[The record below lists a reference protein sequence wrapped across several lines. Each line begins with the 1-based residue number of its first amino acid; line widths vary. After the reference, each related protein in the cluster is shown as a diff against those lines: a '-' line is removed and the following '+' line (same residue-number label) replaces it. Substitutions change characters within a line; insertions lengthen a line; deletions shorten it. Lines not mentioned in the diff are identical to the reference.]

1 MWYKFELIANETWKS
16 ELIYFIMA
24 LSVNYLN
31 SYERKRLWVII
42 NKLKYCFL
50 EAHTHKGM

>member
-24 LSVNYLN
+24 LSVNCLN